1 VDPVEFLTLNN
12 VTSPVAILRSSVSPI
27 SNVPCSLL
35 QDTSP
40 GFNSGS
46 AIAVLKLIESNWPLP
61 DVINVSISLPLSYII
76 STPEVACI

>member
-1 VDPVEFLTLNN
+1 VDPVEFLILNN

-46 AIAVLKLIESNWPLP
+46 AIPVLKVIESKWPLP
-61 DVINVSISLPLSYII
+61 DVMNVRISVPVL
-76 STPEVACI
+76 